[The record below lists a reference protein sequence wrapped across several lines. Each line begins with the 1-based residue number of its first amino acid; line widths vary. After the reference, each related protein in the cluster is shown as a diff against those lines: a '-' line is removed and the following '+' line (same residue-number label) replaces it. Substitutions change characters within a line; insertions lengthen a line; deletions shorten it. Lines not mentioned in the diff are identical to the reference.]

1 MIKEEHIRYWLDSA
15 AHDFETAEALFES
28 RKYDWCLFIGHLVL
42 EKTLKALYVKDT
54 ENQTPPR
61 IHNLVKIAEK
71 TKLQLNEEQRIFLDE
86 VNDFNIEIR
95 YPDFKLTFQIK
106 CTEEYTK
113 TRFLKIKK
121 YYIWLR
127 SLVK

>member
-1 MIKEEHIRYWLDSA
+1 VIKEEHIRYWLDSA